1 MSSVPTNPVS
11 RIISNIFSLKQ
22 QRFDS
27 LTGLRA
33 VAAAMVFVYH
43 NRKFWYGWLPDPLM
57 LFLNEFYLGV
67 SVFFVLSGFVIGY
80 TYHEKPLQE
89 NTSYLKYILV
99 RLARIFPLYLIIVT
113 AEFFRTGFPPAKE
126 MVVAYSLTQG
136 YFEEYNINWLPQS
149 WSLTVELCFYFV
161 APVFFFSLKKNLT
174 KTFFLLLV
182 LLGIAI
188 GIGQL
193 LNHLH
198 WNKAGFLANPL
209 TVLNSTFFGRFFE
222 FGCGLFLAQVILGI
236 RKAGWVL
243 KIKHQ
248 TLLGAVAGLFS
259 IFLIALFQKQLYTTG
274 GEAIGGAVIRNTLF
288 AFSMMIFINGLI
300 TERTW
305 ISRLLSTKLLVV
317 LGNASFIF
325 YLAHLKVVNNFLWNW
340 HIFPDR
346 NFTLLWLVSIAAYF
360 LIEKPLYELM
370 KKGVN
375 RLF

>member
-1 MSSVPTNPVS
+1 MPNNFVS
-11 RIISNIFSLKQ
+11 RSIKNIFSLKQ

-57 LFLNEFYLGV
+57 RFFNEFYLGV
-67 SVFFVLSGFVIGY
+67 AVFFVLSGFVIGY

-89 NTSYLKYILV
+89 KSSYLKYILV
-99 RLARIFPLYLIIVT
+99 RLARIFPLYLIILT
-113 AEFFRTGFPPAKE
+113 AQFLHTGFPPAKE

-136 YFEEYNINWLPQS
+136 YFDEYNINWLPQA

-161 APVFFFSLKKNLT
+161 APLFFFSLKKSLA
-174 KTFFLLLV
+174 KTFFLFLL
-182 LLGIAI
+182 LLGMAI

-198 WNKAGFLANPL
+198 WNKTGFLLNPL
-209 TVLNSTFFGRFFE
+209 MVLNSTFFGRFFE
-222 FGCGLFLAQVILGI
+222 FGCGLFLAQVTLGI
-236 RKAGWVL
+236 RKAGWVM

-248 TLLGAVAGLFS
+248 TLLGALAGLLS

-274 GEAIGGAVIRNTLF
+274 GETIGGAVLRNTLF
-288 AFSMMIFINGLI
+288 AFSMMIFIHGLI

-305 ISRLLSTKLLVV
+305 ISWLLSTKLLVV
-317 LGNASFIF
+317 MGNASFIF
-325 YLAHLKVVNNFLWNW
+325 YLAHLKVVNNFFWNW
-340 HIFPDR
+340 HTFPDR

-360 LIEKPLYELM
+360 LIERPLYEWM
-370 KKGVN
+370 KKGVSK
-375 RLF
+375 LF